1 MLFELS
7 ETLLCRATPSMRLS
21 TTLFGSRTTAKV
33 VLIIKMIRQSK
44 NHDSQTVPV
53 SGILLQPLKQRT
65 IASEDR
71 TNERVQRGEG
81 ERDSGFLHRPVTAI
95 FYSLVTGPAT
105 GLLEGA
111 CSGPVERNPAP
122 FRIPPLPSLLKC

>member
-21 TTLFGSRTTAKV
+21 TTLFGSRTTAKA
-33 VLIIKMIRQSK
+33 VLIVEMIRQSE

-81 ERDSGFLHRPVTAI
+81 ER
-95 FYSLVTGPAT
+95 
-105 GLLEGA
+105 
-111 CSGPVERNPAP
+111 ERMARP
-122 FRIPPLPSLLKC
+122 FRSLARSRADFWVRRLPLQKHFALNISSWGD

>member
-21 TTLFGSRTTAKV
+21 TTLFGSRTTAKA
-33 VLIIKMIRQSK
+33 VLIIKMIRQSE

-71 TNERVQRGEG
+71 TFFDRTGTALFTTCVQTC
-81 ERDSGFLHRPVTAI
+81 FQ
-95 FYSLVTGPAT
+95 LVEIAVPALC
-105 GLLEGA
+105 GMPE
-111 CSGPVERNPAP
+111 
-122 FRIPPLPSLLKC
+122 

>member
-7 ETLLCRATPSMRLS
+7 ETLLCRATASMWLS
-21 TTLFGSRTTAKV
+21 TTLFGSRTTAKA
-33 VLIIKMIRQSK
+33 VLIIKMIRQSE

-81 ERDSGFLHRPVTAI
+81 EREDAPALSVSGAFQSRFLGSKI
-95 FYSLVTGPAT
+95 AT
-105 GLLEGA
+105 SKA
-111 CSGPVERNPAP
+111 FCSQY
-122 FRIPPLPSLLKC
+122 